1 MTVWLSRQAK
11 LVATC
16 FPSDL
21 TYTMPIHVRS
31 TVAALIAFAAYC
43 APSKAIAQRV
53 DSSHH
58 VSVYL
63 SNAVGSGTEGG
74 IANNFGV
81 GGSADMWT
89 GRFFSVRGGLDYN
102 RVGVFRGNPP
112 LQIGSLSLDGVF
124 HPAPSTWSVR
134 PYMLAG
140 FGAARAASRTATYP
154 VANPISGT
162 NTSIFPA
169 HSWYGLEAGGGFEIG
184 RSFVQIRTSPLVLG
198 PIGSGRGDQYGVL
211 SFGFHF

>member
-1 MTVWLSRQAK
+1 MTVWLPRQAK

-16 FPSDL
+16 FLSDL

-58 VSVYL
+58 VMVFL
-63 SNAVGSGTEGG
+63 SNAVGSRTEGG
-74 IANNFGV
+74 IRNNFGV

-89 GRFFSVRGGLDYN
+89 GRFFSMRGGLDYN
-102 RVGVFRGNPP
+102 RVGVFGGSAP

-134 PYMLAG
+134 PYLLAG
-140 FGAARAASRTATYP
+140 LGAAKAASRTATYP
-154 VANPISGT
+154 VADPIFGKY
-162 NTSIFPA
+162 TSTYPA

-184 RSFVQIRTSPLVLG
+184 RSFVQIRTSPFVLG

-211 SFGFHF
+211 SFGIHF